1 MKSTRRY
8 YIILFAL
15 VLLFAAPGL
24 TAYLLYFH
32 PQWLSAATTNKG
44 QFLNPPVQVASLQ
57 TKPDKWQFVLWQTDT
72 CEMDCIKQLDQLTR
86 VRLALGR
93 RLYDVDLTLML
104 SEQAKPLSQ
113 PVEKTLLAQGVQ
125 IIKLSANETKQLVS
139 IYNKPMFFI
148 ANPDQYLVLA
158 YLTTS
163 QPNDLF
169 HDIKQL
175 LTKGTSS

>member
-24 TAYLLYFH
+24 TAYFLYFH
-32 PQWLSAATTNKG
+32 PQWLSTTTTNKG
-44 QFLNPPVQVASLQ
+44 QFVNPPVQIASLQ
-57 TKPDKWQFVLWQTDT
+57 NKPDKWQFVLWQTDA
-72 CEMDCIKQLDQLTR
+72 CEMACMKQMDQLAR

-104 SEQAKPLSQ
+104 SEQATPLSQ
-113 PVEKTLLAQGVQ
+113 PEQQALVAQGVQ
-125 IIKLSANETKQLVS
+125 VIQLSATETKQLISV
-139 IYNKPMFFI
+139 YNKPMFFI
-148 ANPDQYLVLA
+148 ANPDQFLVLA